1 MGCVLLALLLGIAG
15 GLGVGLGVGLGRK
28 SSSSSSS
35 STERLVDGIKTSN
48 LMTHLRVS
56 CVAQHTMHGATG
68 LFVIFR
74 YENLFILGAPIDC

>member
-35 STERLVDGIKTSN
+35 STARLVDGIKTSN

-56 CVAQHTMHGATG
+56 SAYYARCNYNY
-68 LFVIFR
+68 FVTKIF
-74 YENLFILGAPIDC
+74 FILGAPINC